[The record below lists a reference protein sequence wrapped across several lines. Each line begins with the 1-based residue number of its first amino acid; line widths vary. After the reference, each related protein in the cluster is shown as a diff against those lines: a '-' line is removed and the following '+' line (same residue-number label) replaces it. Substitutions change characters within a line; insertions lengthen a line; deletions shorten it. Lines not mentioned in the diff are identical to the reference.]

1 MYFLLFKNILVNLVF
16 INKNNITTYIGSK
29 YFITIIE
36 ALIENITIKFNN
48 KLRLFSFDKIYIKKK
63 PTIEDK

>member
-36 ALIENITIKFNN
+36 ALIENITINLIIN
-48 KLRLFSFDKIYIKKK
+48 
-63 PTIEDK
+63 